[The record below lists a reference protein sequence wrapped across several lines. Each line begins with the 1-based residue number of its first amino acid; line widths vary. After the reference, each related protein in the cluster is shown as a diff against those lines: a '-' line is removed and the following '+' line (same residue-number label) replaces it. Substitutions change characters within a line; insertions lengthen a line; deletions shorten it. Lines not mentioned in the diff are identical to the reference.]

1 MGCRFIGLSYAASV
15 EVSLSMKC
23 HFETTN
29 STTNPLSH
37 GMATVSNTLSR
48 CLADIKAYE
57 ALTLPENASQQ
68 LAYLKKLIWPLLAD
82 TILTAIR
89 VFNGGVGG
97 TESPMWARPT
107 ATAATFPASKGSVR
121 GI

>member
-1 MGCRFIGLSYAASV
+1 
-15 EVSLSMKC
+15 MKC

-82 TILTAIR
+82 VKEIIFQSIFLFKNITR
-89 VFNGGVGG
+89 DNFDCYKGFQWGCRGYRKPHVG
-97 TESPMWARPT
+97 TSHCYSCPLCRCDI
-107 ATAATFPASKGSVR
+107 SS
-121 GI
+121 